1 MRRAITRRNFLG
13 LTIGAAGLTKIGQTA
28 EITSRRKSNPEFSQQ
43 AIDRKALVARH
54 NPTLYKFDPLSP
66 LSVGNGEFAF
76 TADVT
81 GLQTFPREYENSMP
95 LCTMSQ
101 WGWHTTPLPAGL
113 DPQQFR
119 LTQYDT
125 HGRSVGYAT
134 SSEGQR
140 ELYDWLRENP
150 HRLHL
155 GKIGLLLSKGDVTG
169 SLSDISSIDQRLD
182 LWSGTLKS
190 DFKFAGELISV
201 RTAVHPNYDL
211 LAVEIKSVLI
221 REGRPARLGVRFGF
235 PYGAP

>member
-13 LTIGAAGLTKIGQTA
+13 LTNGAAGLTKIGQTDD
-28 EITSRRKSNPEFSQQ
+28 ITSRRKSNPEFSQQ

-66 LSVGNGEFAF
+66 FSVGNGEFAF

-113 DPQQFR
+113 DPKAFR
-119 LTQYDT
+119 LTGYET
-125 HGRSVGYAT
+125 HGRSVGYHTA
-134 SSEGQR
+134 SEGQT
-140 ELYDWLRENP
+140 ELFNWLRENP

-155 GKIGLLLSKGDVTG
+155 GRIGLRLLLNLGREAQV
-169 SLSDISSIDQRLD
+169 SDLTNIEQKLD
-182 LWSGTLKS
+182 LCTGILTSR
-190 DFKFAGELISV
+190 FKLQN
-201 RTAVHPNYDL
+201 R
-211 LAVEIKSVLI
+211 
-221 REGRPARLGVRFGF
+221 
-235 PYGAP
+235 

>member
-1 MRRAITRRNFLG
+1 MRRAISRRNFLG

-28 EITSRRKSNPEFSQQ
+28 EITSRRKSNPNFSQQ

-54 NPTLYKFDPLSP
+54 NPANYKFDPLSP

-113 DPQQFR
+113 DPKAFR
-119 LTQYDT
+119 LTQYET
-125 HGRSVGYAT
+125 HGRWIGYAT
-134 SSEGQR
+134 SDDGQR
-140 ELYDWLRENP
+140 ELYKWLRENP

-155 GKIGLLLSKGDVTG
+155 GQIGL
-169 SLSDISSIDQRLD
+169 RLRR
-182 LWSGTLKS
+182 SG
-190 DFKFAGELISV
+190 F
-201 RTAVHPNYDL
+201 
-211 LAVEIKSVLI
+211 
-221 REGRPARLGVRFGF
+221 
-235 PYGAP
+235 